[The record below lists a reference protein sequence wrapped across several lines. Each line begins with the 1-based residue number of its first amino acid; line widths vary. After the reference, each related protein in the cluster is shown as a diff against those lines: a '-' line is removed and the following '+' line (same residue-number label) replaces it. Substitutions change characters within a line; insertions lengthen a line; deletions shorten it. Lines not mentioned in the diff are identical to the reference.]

1 MSHSM
6 QWKGLFL
13 FRHIFQYWENL
24 LLNMCEC
31 CNHMLRF
38 EISPHWN
45 CYQYLHIIIFLVR
58 STITALVHRL
68 SQRSTSLALIIGLPF
83 ILGVGFRNIIDMRE
97 SILFR
102 PYLTIMKKW
111 VTRVMSC
118 IPLIPLPCGH
128 SIHIIISTG
137 NKLKL
142 VQVFLPILLHLSS
155 CLQSF

>member
-1 MSHSM
+1 
-6 QWKGLFL
+6 
-13 FRHIFQYWENL
+13 
-24 LLNMCEC
+24 
-31 CNHMLRF
+31 MLQSYAQIRD
-38 EISPHWN
+38 ISPLKLLSVST
-45 CYQYLHIIIFLVR
+45 YYYIFLVR
-58 STITALVHRL
+58 SAITALVHRL

>member
-1 MSHSM
+1 MVKNFYQMSHSM

-13 FRHIFQYWENL
+13 FRHRFQYWENL

-45 CYQYLHIIIFLVR
+45 CYRYLHIIIFLVR
-58 STITALVHRL
+58 SAITALVHRL
-68 SQRSTSLALIIGLPF
+68 SQRSTSLALIIGLPL

-111 VTRVMSC
+111 VKGYE
-118 IPLIPLPCGH
+118 LH
-128 SIHIIISTG
+128 SFDPFAMRPFDTH
-137 NKLKL
+137 NYKYRK
-142 VQVFLPILLHLSS
+142 
-155 CLQSF
+155 